1 MDPFDS
7 YKLYN
12 SLKLHFERDS
22 YDAFKYNFKSNVTP
36 NSFFK
41 RKDKFFF
48 AKLAKNHG
56 KELRMYFVSNFI
68 NDVPYVGDM
77 INEEGEKN
85 FLNMKKI
92 HESITRTFENDINT
106 IVDLIDNDGFTFDE
120 IFESK
125 ENQHPLIIKMWL
137 EEDVT
142 LETVCILNSIFG
154 FVSRESQNITETIMW
169 PNIIRKITK
178 YTPFITFDRDKCL
191 NIMKKNFIMNK
202 SEIL

>member
-12 SLKLHFERDS
+12 ALKLHFESDS

-68 NDVPYVGDM
+68 NDVPYIGDM

-85 FLNMKKI
+85 FMNMKKI
-92 HESITRTFENDINT
+92 HESLTRTFETDINT
-106 IVDLIDNDGFTFDE
+106 IADLIDGGVSFNS

-125 ENQHPLIIKMWL
+125 DAQHPQIIKMWL
-137 EEDVT
+137 QEDIK
-142 LETVCILNSIFG
+142 LETICILNAILG
-154 FVSRESQNITETIMW
+154 FVDRESKNITETIMW
-169 PNIIRKITK
+169 PNVVRKIKK
-178 YTPFITFDRDKCL
+178 YTPFINFDHDKSV
-191 NIMKKNFIMNK
+191 NIMRKI
-202 SEIL
+202 IL